1 MRYNMSVGDLP
12 AAAMVLNQKE
22 RLKSDIS
29 HISVIIKVS
38 KLIQRDISQ
47 VRTFELRMSSGI
59 LIHIFDV
66 GA

>member
-1 MRYNMSVGDLP
+1 MSVGDLT

-22 RLKSDIS
+22 RLKSGVS

-38 KLIQRDISQ
+38 KLIQRDISK

>member
-1 MRYNMSVGDLP
+1 MSVGDLT

-22 RLKSDIS
+22 RLKSAIS
-29 HISVIIKVS
+29 HSVIIKVS
-38 KLIQRDISQ
+38 KLIQRDVSK